1 MYKKTIVIKIL
12 ILLLII
18 IASFIRPI
26 SMGKYTVS
34 SSSSTVSESLQSTQ
48 AATGGTTKYMV
59 ATYRLPHR
67 KCC

>member
-34 SSSSTVSESLQSTQ
+34 SRITVSESLQSTQ
-48 AATGGTTKYMV
+48 AATRGTTKYMV